1 MTHEMT
7 EAMIWGAGIGGVVVS
22 ILVILAIAA
31 LTKYVFFR

>member
-7 EAMIWGAGIGGVVVS
+7 EAMIWGMSVGGVVAS
-22 ILVILAIAA
+22 ILVLLAIAA